1 MKYFNILFLSFF
13 LIKVS
18 SFSTISSSHLSR
30 FNCKK
35 IERLRFSDSS
45 DPHEFE
51 DTKAESLPS
60 NEGEEIYQ
68 IVKKE
73 SGNLLNKRRGLNKY
87 ERNIKR
93 RKLFLLS
100 TFLED
105 LLPDPSQ
112 GQSKLLNM
120 CVDASKIVKR
130 AAFGL
135 FNTIFEL
142 PQSVS
147 VLLVILILLFSFTQ
161 YPLDTMFVISS
172 YFHI

>member
-1 MKYFNILFLSFF
+1 MKYFNILFLLCF
-13 LIKVS
+13 LIKAS
-18 SFSTISSSHLSR
+18 SFSTITSSHLSR